1 MESRED
7 LSNLDARSD
16 AEIVALV
23 QAGRVAMHSL
33 EDRLTDLDRAVA
45 LRRRLVLGASIP
57 RIPPPELIGR

>member
-7 LSNLDARSD
+7 LRNLDARSD

-33 EDRLTDLDRAVA
+33 EECLTNLDRAVA
-45 LRRRLVLGASIP
+45 IRRRLVLGAL
-57 RIPPPELIGR
+57 RH